1 MIVSVVFSHSRSSCS
16 LTNTIMN
23 LLAFRFINSS
33 LSMAAAYVYVHIPQA
48 KVECFRVT
56 PVFADA

>member
-23 LLAFRFINSS
+23 LLAFRFFNSS

-48 KVECFRVT
+48 KVECFQVT

>member
-1 MIVSVVFSHSRSSCS
+1 MRVSVVFSTQQIFLLPH
-16 LTNTIMN
+16 NTIMN
-23 LLAFRFINSS
+23 LLAFRLIF

-48 KVECFRVT
+48 KVECFWMT